1 MTNLPVLTPEAAEAL
16 RQRVHERIAARRAK
30 AGQYATPT
38 PAPYDAI
45 FAAGQRWLAT
55 LGYTDEGEASEDE
68 AEGAGAAVSPV
79 LSSLREGVGPRRQR
93 RMDEPFVL
101 AARRQA

>member
-1 MTNLPVLTPEAAEAL
+1 MTDLPVLTPEAAEAL

-38 PAPYDAI
+38 HAPYDAI

-55 LGYTDEGEASEDE
+55 LGYADQWEASEDQAEE
-68 AEGAGAAVSPV
+68 AGRQCPPAFR
-79 LSSLREGVGPRRQR
+79 SLREGVGPRR
-93 RMDEPFVL
+93 
-101 AARRQA
+101 AKTNG